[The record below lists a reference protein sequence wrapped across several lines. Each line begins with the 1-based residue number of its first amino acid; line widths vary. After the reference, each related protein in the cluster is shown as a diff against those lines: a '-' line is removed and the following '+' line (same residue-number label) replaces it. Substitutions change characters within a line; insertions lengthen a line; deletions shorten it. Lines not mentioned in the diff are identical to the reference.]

1 MPTTEKQLNI
11 LKENNERS
19 HLEARSCIKSAL
31 VELLKKKPFPEI
43 TMTDIINKSGISR
56 ACVYKNYKSKA
67 DIMLD
72 IYQVFLD
79 EIISSLS
86 FSILENARIVF
97 TIAYKYKDGLKALID
112 AGLEHHLLD
121 MMNETYED
129 VADPYYMSMWMGM
142 IYNTLIKWAKT
153 GMDDPIETTIERII
167 SSTKLVAESINKA
180 TATYFKPTD
189 KRGISTSAAKRS

>member
-1 MPTTEKQLNI
+1 MPATEKQLRI
-11 LKENNERS
+11 LKQNNEQA
-19 HLEARSCIKSAL
+19 HLEARECIKSAL
-31 VELLKKKPFPEI
+31 VELLKKKHYSEI
-43 TMTDIINKSGISR
+43 SMTDIINKSGISR
-56 ACVYKNYKSKA
+56 TGVYKNYKSKA

-86 FSILENARIVF
+86 SSIFENIRILF

-142 IYNTLIKWAKT
+142 IYNVLIKWAKT
-153 GMDDPIETTIERII
+153 GMDDPLETTIERVA
-167 SSTKLVAESINKA
+167 SSKKLVAESIDNA
-180 TATYFKPTD
+180 TATYFKPTEQRD
-189 KRGISTSAAKRS
+189 SSPFAPKHS